1 MYKFLQLLS
10 KLGKASLKK
19 AFELELKEREILSSS
34 NWGMKEGK
42 RVSHSQIEPYG

>member
-10 KLGKASLKK
+10 KLGKVSLK
-19 AFELELKEREILSSS
+19 AFELELEEREILSSS

-42 RVSHSQIEPYG
+42 KVSHSQIELYE